1 MRKNNRSIGS
11 NAALALLVAVAALG
25 CAGQQQRGVA
35 TDAPGTTE
43 RNKGV
48 VREFYRVFSTG
59 NVPAILALMRDDA
72 TYWVSGSVQGFSG
85 VKTKAQLAE
94 VLASVGKLYVG
105 GSLPLAPTTLIAE
118 GELVF
123 AEASGRAELR
133 NGRVYEPHSAWVFR
147 IEDGLIVEI
156 REFIDTKH
164 SYEVFVAP

>member
-1 MRKNNRSIGS
+1 MRKNNQSIGS
-11 NAALALLVAVAALG
+11 NAVLALLVAVAALG

-59 NVPAILALMRDDA
+59 NVADILALMRDDA

-85 VKTKAQLAE
+85 MKTKAQLAE
-94 VLASVGKLYVG
+94 VLASVSKLYVG
-105 GSLPLAPTTLIAE
+105 GSLPLAPTTLIGE

-123 AEASGRAELR
+123 AEASGRAELK

-147 IEDGLIVEI
+147 IKDGLIVEI

-164 SYEVFVAP
+164 SYEVFLAP

>member
-1 MRKNNRSIGS
+1 MRKNNQSIGS
-11 NAALALLVAVAALG
+11 NAVLALLVVVAALG

-35 TDAPGTTE
+35 TDAPSTTE

-59 NVPAILALMRDDA
+59 NVADILALMRDDA

-85 VKTKAQLAE
+85 TKTKAQLAE
-94 VLASVGKLYVG
+94 VLAGVGKLYVG
-105 GSLPLAPTTLIAE
+105 GSLRLAPTTLIAE
-118 GELVF
+118 GEWVF

-133 NGRVYEPHSAWVFR
+133 NGRVYEPHSAWVFHV
-147 IEDGLIVEI
+147 EDGRIVEI

-164 SYEVFVAP
+164 SYDVFLSP